1 MGMVFLALAGVIL
14 GFAFGIKFGG
24 EFKIQRALMLATL
37 TAVILPLAILILSE
51 IIQAVAF
58 LRLFEATVAMASA
71 AILVSW
77 SEKYG

>member
-1 MGMVFLALAGVIL
+1 MGMVFLALAGAIL
-14 GFAFGIKFGG
+14 GFALGIKFGG
-24 EFKIQRALMLATL
+24 EYKIQKALMLAPL
-37 TAVILPLAILILSE
+37 TAVILPLVILILSE

-58 LRLFEATVAMASA
+58 LRLFEATVAMLSA